1 MSEQRPAIVPT
12 ASPVERRRG
21 WWGWFDPR
29 GRRLGGW
36 AFALNRL
43 TGLGLVAYLYLH
55 LGVLFLLSTGPDA
68 WDTFVDVALSPP
80 VLVGDVILIF
90 GMLFHGLNGIRVGL
104 VGMGLVVSR
113 QRALFI
119 AAFIIA
125 AFVTFVGALRIF
137 GGE

>member
-104 VGMGLVVSR
+104 VGYGVVATRQAALFAGLMIIGAVVLVV
-113 QRALFI
+113 A
-119 AAFIIA
+119 
-125 AFVTFVGALRIF
+125 TLRVF
-137 GGE
+137 A